1 MSASYDQNVQ
11 NAQLAMQEE
20 YDQIQSWIDQIN
32 ADNEDIEYQSQNLE
46 TQQGWWIF
54 SSTVVNETAMD
65 QIEADQEDIENL
77 NEEIAEAEAGDSTFT
92 DLTDSVDDCMDS
104 LTTAENNVDGE
115 DDIDDCNLLIED
127 LQVICQTMTDLVNAM
142 SQELVVQEDA
152 DEMTYLQQ
160 NGGSTADMMA
170 LAQQSITDQGAVNT
184 TLINLRNYLNTTMQ
198 VYNQE
203 WNDAD
208 TDENGIHWWNY
219 MGGGFGA
226 SARNEKSNDEA
237 IKTNAQNM
245 MDLCLA
251 INANIAPIIA
261 SYTPD
266 FMQITLMLDALMKK
280 LAELLNNSAGMSPEE
295 KQQSVMQLNSEVM
308 AIFTMVVGLL
318 TVVQQQATTDRQ
330 ESDAEMD
337 QATND
342 ASEMAMVNSQAQMKQ
357 VVQNIAYEAIMS
369 HIMKGSEYAMQV
381 LAILAAP
388 GIGGVLVSVVLA
400 ALEDSGVMD
409 MLMSK
414 LSSVMG
420 GLGAAIFVTGIE
432 MLATMGG
439 GAALDA
445 AMNSAAQTATKS
457 MVEKLSE
464 TAIKD
469 AVESGTKKV
478 AESLGEDAAKMA
490 KPAIE
495 QAAKDA
501 AEKACDKTFAA
512 YFKQN
517 GMSLLTGW
525 LKEAATGEVGTATE
539 RMVQESF
546 EVAIKEAAQSG
557 AANAAEVIITVGFD
571 ASADAAE
578 LLSALEQV
586 PEGTINNAAAKAMKM
601 SVEDMEKIELDE
613 TWGDTAQTAAVR
625 GGYAAAYGVGANNV
639 LIDLLNACAKEQE
652 GSDEDK
658 WYRQLTMALEILQ
671 ALLMIVA
678 QVGGTG
684 IGRGINT
691 SEATQTQLFTKI
703 ANGLMPVDIG
713 VKAVTEGTQA
723 GIDFK
728 QADATEALMQ
738 FQMMIDMLSQAMAP
752 QIQGRQQQQV
762 QHDNEILVQEEKS
775 NREMAS
781 HLYDYLNVSA
791 QVLMG

>member
-11 NAQLAMQEE
+11 NAQLAMQAE
-20 YDQIQSWIDQIN
+20 YDQIQSWIDQID

-54 SSTVVNETAMD
+54 SSTVVNETAMN

-77 NEEIAEAEAGDSTFT
+77 NEEIAEAEAGNSSFT

-104 LTTAENNVDGE
+104 LTTAENNVDGKN
-115 DDIDDCNLLIED
+115 DVDDCNLLIED
-127 LQVICQTMTDLVNAM
+127 LQVICQTMSDLVDAM
-142 SQELVVQEDA
+142 SQELVVQEDS

-170 LAQQSITDQGAVNT
+170 LAQQSITDQGAVVT
-184 TLINLRNYLNTTMQ
+184 TLTNLRNYLNSTMQ
-198 VYNQE
+198 TYNQE

-208 TDENGIHWWNY
+208 TDENGIHWWDY
-219 MGGGFGA
+219 AFGFGTDERKA
-226 SARNEKSNDEA
+226 NDEA
-237 IKTNAQNM
+237 IKANAQDM

-251 INANIAPIIA
+251 INANISPIIA

-266 FMQITLMLDALMKK
+266 FMQITLMLDELMKK
-280 LAELLNNSAGMSPEE
+280 LAELLNNSANMSPEE

-308 AIFTMVVGLL
+308 AIFTMVIGLL

-342 ASEMAMVNSQAQMKQ
+342 ASEMALVNSQAQMKQ

-369 HIMKGSEYAMQV
+369 HILKGSEYAMQV
-381 LAILAAP
+381 LAIFAAP
-388 GIGGVLVSVVLA
+388 GVGGVLVSIVLA
-400 ALEDSGVMD
+400 ALQDSGVMN
-409 MLMSK
+409 MLMTK

-457 MVEKLSE
+457 MVEKLSQ

-495 QAAKDA
+495 QAARDA

-517 GMSLLTGW
+517 GMSLVTGW
-525 LKEAATGEVGTATE
+525 MKEAATGEVSTATE

-557 AANAAEVIITVGFD
+557 ASNAAEVIVTIGFD
-571 ASADAAE
+571 TSADAAE
-578 LLSALEQV
+578 LLATLEQV
-586 PEGTINNAAAKAMKM
+586 PEGTVNNAAAKAMKM
-601 SVEDMEKIELDE
+601 SVKDMEKIELDE

-625 GGYAAAYGVGANNV
+625 GGYAAAYGVGANNI

-658 WYRQLTMALEILQ
+658 WYRQLSMVLEILQ

-703 ANGLMPVDIG
+703 ANGLMPVDVG

-723 GIDFK
+723 GIQFK

-775 NREMAS
+775 NRQVAA

-791 QVLMG
+791 QVLLG